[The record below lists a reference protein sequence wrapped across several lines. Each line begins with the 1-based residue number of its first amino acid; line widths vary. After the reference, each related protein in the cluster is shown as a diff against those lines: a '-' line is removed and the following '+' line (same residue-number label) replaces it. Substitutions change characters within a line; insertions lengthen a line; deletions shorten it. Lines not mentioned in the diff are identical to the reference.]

1 MKHSPDRELIPYDHK
16 HQSFRTPKRSQAIYV
31 LLLVLLVS
39 TLISLPLIETG
50 EFSSSPGRIR
60 TNSEP
65 ILVRAAVSGR
75 IKGLGPGTNSF
86 VHLGDTLMVLSHS
99 QIKGREKTLAIQ
111 APASGILSHP
121 ERVRKGACVIRGDL
135 IAQIMPETGLI
146 ANCPGG
152 RQLTRKVIS
161 ISPEV
166 ALDPGRPIFEFS
178 GSPDSLPAS
187 PALPLA
193 GQSRARP
200 GSVHLRNGMTLITRF
215 RLARR
220 SVFDLVYGKGAQNQS
235 IRL

>member
-1 MKHSPDRELIPYDHK
+1 MKHSPERELIPYDHK

-31 LLLVLLVS
+31 LLIVLLVS
-39 TLISLPLIETG
+39 TLISLPLVETG
-50 EFSSSPGRIR
+50 EFSSSPGSIR

-65 ILVRAAVSGR
+65 ILVRASISGR

-121 ERVRKGACVIRGDL
+121 ERVRKGACVSRGDL
-135 IAQIMPETGLI
+135 IAQIMPEKGLI
-146 ANCPGG
+146 ANCPG
-152 RQLTRKVIS
+152 RSQLTGKVIS
-161 ISPEV
+161 ISPGV

-193 GQSRARP
+193 GQPRARP
-200 GSVHLRNGMTLITRF
+200 RSAHLKKGMTLVTRF

-220 SVFDLVYGKGAQNQS
+220 SVFDLVDGKDAKKQS
-235 IRL
+235 IGL